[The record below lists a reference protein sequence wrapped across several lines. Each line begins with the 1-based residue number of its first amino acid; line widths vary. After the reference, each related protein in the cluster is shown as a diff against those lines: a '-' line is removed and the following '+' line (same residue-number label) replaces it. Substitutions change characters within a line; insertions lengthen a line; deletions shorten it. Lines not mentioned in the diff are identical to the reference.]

1 MTSVN
6 SARTVDEAHV
16 ARVQGIEQVHAIE
29 RLRREAFLQAPE
41 FLVLTPRTY
50 QWVEVDQRGC
60 VLAVWDNQGAP
71 LATLCGAVATT
82 RADAEDR
89 FESILP
95 IDVSHFPAL
104 LLSRAATRVDHRSRG
119 LNSLLRYYFLQM
131 ARCQELKSTLS
142 IVFEGAP
149 RLRMLERLG
158 YDLIRIL
165 SINST
170 YVSPRVPPLLGSLC
184 GERIATASALLE
196 TLLRDLFDQYPWR
209 GPGII
214 SSPPRN
220 IDG

>member
-1 MTSVN
+1 MTTDK
-6 SARTVDEAHV
+6 AAGTVDEARV
-16 ARVQGIEQVHAIE
+16 APVNGIEQAHAIE

-41 FLVLTPRTY
+41 FFVLTPRTY
-50 QWVEVDQRGC
+50 EWGENDQRGC

-89 FESILP
+89 FECILP
-95 IDVSHFPAL
+95 FPVSRFPAL

-119 LNSLLRYYFLQM
+119 LNTLLRYYFLQM
-131 ARCQELKSTLS
+131 ARRQELRSILS
-142 IVFEGAP
+142 LVFEGAP
-149 RLRMLERLG
+149 RIRMLERLG
-158 YDLIRIL
+158 YDLIRIP

-170 YVSPRVPPLLGSLC
+170 YVSPRVPPLIGSLC

-214 SSPPRN
+214 SLPPR
-220 IDG
+220 DTP